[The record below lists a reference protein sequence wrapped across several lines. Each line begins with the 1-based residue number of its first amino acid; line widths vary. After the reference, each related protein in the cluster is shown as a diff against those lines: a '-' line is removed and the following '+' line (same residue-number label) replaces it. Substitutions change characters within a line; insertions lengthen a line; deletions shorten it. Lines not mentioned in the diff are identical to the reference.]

1 MLRWL
6 NLLFPRELRRRDA
19 PGTLRRTRSGA
30 HPPTP
35 SAANAVAPSRT
46 SHPNTRQNMTVK
58 PTVAAQ
64 EILMDA
70 AFKLALRK
78 GQSKDPII
86 ADIVEA
92 LRMIAVGLHDM
103 SVGLRATYNVVDEVK
118 RLQKP

>member
-1 MLRWL
+1 
-6 NLLFPRELRRRDA
+6 
-19 PGTLRRTRSGA
+19 
-30 HPPTP
+30 
-35 SAANAVAPSRT
+35 
-46 SHPNTRQNMTVK
+46 MTVK